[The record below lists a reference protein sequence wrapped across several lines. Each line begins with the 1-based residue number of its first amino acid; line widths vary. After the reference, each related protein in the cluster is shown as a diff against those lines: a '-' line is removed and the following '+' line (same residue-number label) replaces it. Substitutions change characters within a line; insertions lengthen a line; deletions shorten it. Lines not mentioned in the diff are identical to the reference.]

1 MQHKVSKMAEGE
13 VLNKDNVDEN
23 KDSNIKNIIEN
34 GHENEPDFSDPED
47 FVDEITDEGKA
58 IYLHYN
64 FDFY

>member
-47 FVDEITDEGKA
+47 FIDEITDEGKT
-58 IYLHYN
+58 IYLSCN
-64 FDFY
+64 FHFY

>member
-23 KDSNIKNIIEN
+23 KDYIIEN

-47 FVDEITDEGKA
+47 FIDEITDEGKT
-58 IYLHYN
+58 IYFNCN
-64 FDFY
+64 FHFY